1 MAQIRYPIILLDP
14 GHGVDTPGKRSPDA
28 LKDLQNSPYW
38 FREYSWCREVAQ
50 RTCDILQALG
60 YTAWLLVKEDYD
72 VPLATRVARVNE
84 YCRKYGAQNVL
95 LVSVHN
101 DAAGSGER
109 WMTARGWSA
118 HTTVGVTESDY
129 LAAKLYEAAAAVFGP
144 DQKIRKYTSDPKVGY
159 DFEKDYNIIKNSKC
173 PAVVVEHFFQDNK
186 ADVKYLRSL
195 TGKGECI
202 EVLVDGITQYIR
214 DRWTRR

>member
-1 MAQIRYPIILLDP
+1 MENKPIILLDN
-14 GHGVDTPGKRSPDA
+14 GHGTDTKGKCSPDA
-28 LKDLQNSPYW
+28 LKGLKDSEYF
-38 FREYSWCREVAQ
+38 FREPVWCREVAQ

-60 YTAWLLVKEDYD
+60 HTAWLLVKEDND
-72 VPLATRVARVNE
+72 VSLATRVARVNA
-84 YCRKYGAQNVL
+84 YCRKYGAENVL
-95 LVSVHN
+95 LVSIHN
-101 DAAGSGER
+101 DAAGSGEK

-118 HTTVGVTESDY
+118 FTTVGVTESDY

-144 DQKIRKYTSDPKVGY
+144 EQKIRKFTSDPKVGY
-159 DFEKDYNIIKNSKC
+159 DFEKDYYIVKNSKC
-173 PAVVVEHFFQDNK
+173 PAVLVEHFFQDNK